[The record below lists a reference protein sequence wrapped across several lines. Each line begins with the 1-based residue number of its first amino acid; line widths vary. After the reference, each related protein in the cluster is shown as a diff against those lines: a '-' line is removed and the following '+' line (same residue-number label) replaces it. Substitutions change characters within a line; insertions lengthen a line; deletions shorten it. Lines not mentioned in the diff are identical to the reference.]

1 MRGLRQRVL
10 AQALPRRAHMVAMPE
25 LPGPEA
31 AVGQP
36 GQQTTAV
43 EVRHAQ
49 NLMRPVSICH
59 HIFQSPLNDIH
70 GYLKVAGLLC
80 SKKKCPT
87 QAQA

>member
-10 AQALPRRAHMVAMPE
+10 AQALPRCAHMVAMPE
-25 LPGPEA
+25 LPRFQT
-31 AVGQP
+31 AVRQP
-36 GQQTTAV
+36 AEQTAAV
-43 EVRHAQ
+43 EVRHVQ

-70 GYLKVAGLLC
+70 GYLNVAGLLC